1 MPFLHPP
8 FPNIGYPTSS
18 LLRIVL
24 SLSFVL
30 LLQACS
36 ENTSWEKY
44 QDAGEKAYE
53 QHRYADSEKMFL
65 TALKEAQTR
74 QLDNAH
80 LARTTKSLGDLY
92 YGQGKLAEAE
102 PFYRQA
108 LATREKTWG
117 TDHPDLVSI
126 LTNLAAIYD
135 KQGKLGQAEPL
146 YQRALAASEKAS
158 GIEQPQANTIIKN
171 LAKSYNAQGKNKEAE
186 GLYRRVLERR

>member
-8 FPNIGYPTSS
+8 FPNIGFPTSS

-36 ENTSWEKY
+36 ESTSWEKY

-53 QHRYADSEKMFL
+53 QHRYADSEKMLL

-92 YGQGKLAEAE
+92 YDQGKLVEAEA
-102 PFYRQA
+102 FYRQA

-117 TDHPDLVSI
+117 TGHPDLVGI
-126 LTNLAAIYD
+126 LTNLPTIYD
-135 KQGKLGQAEPL
+135 KKGKHSQTEPL
-146 YQRALAASEKAS
+146 Y
-158 GIEQPQANTIIKN
+158 
-171 LAKSYNAQGKNKEAE
+171 
-186 GLYRRVLERR
+186 